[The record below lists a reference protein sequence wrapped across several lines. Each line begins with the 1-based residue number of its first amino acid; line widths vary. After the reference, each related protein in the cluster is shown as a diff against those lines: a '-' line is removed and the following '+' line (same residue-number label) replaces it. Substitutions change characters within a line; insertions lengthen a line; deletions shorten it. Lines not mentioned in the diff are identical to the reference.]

1 MFNGEDFITAKGVTL
16 TREFS
21 GENRLWVRL
30 FVQNEGIISLSSK
43 NFMGDSEPFLWAVYG
58 IRKQSRNAKYFVT
71 DIDVKDDMF
80 ALRRSRQTIQT
91 ALKWTRFL
99 IKYVPH
105 EQPDDLLLASLYW
118 NMKLLAN
125 PSVPYSAAEWRFI
138 WLWLEHWGIAPDIFD
153 FHASKNFND
162 DEISLLVQLSHLNA
176 KGVIQLFSSPINSNV
191 RENVFSI
198 AAKLAAGFLKQI

>member
-1 MFNGEDFITAKGVTL
+1 MFNGEDFVTAKGVTL

-43 NFMGDSEPFLWAVYG
+43 NFMGDSEPFLWAVYA
-58 IRKQSRNAKYFVT
+58 IRKQSKNAKYFVT

-80 ALRRSRQTIQT
+80 AIRRSRQTIQT

-105 EQPDDLLLASLYW
+105 EQPDDSLLANLYW

-125 PSVPYSAAEWRFI
+125 PSIPYSAAEWRFI
-138 WLWLEHWGIAPDIFD
+138 WLWLEHWGIAPDIVD
-153 FHASKNFND
+153 FHSSKNFND
-162 DEISLLVQLSHLNA
+162 DEISLLIQTSHLNA
-176 KGVIQLFSSPINSNV
+176 KGVIKLFSSPVNANV
-191 RENVFSI
+191 RQNVFTV
-198 AAKLAAGFLKQI
+198 AANLATGFLRQL